1 MILKFMLLLFSVICY
16 CLLLTNIAC
25 ELYIICFML
34 FMDIFS
40 VLPVFLCLSRIFS
53 ILFPCPHPSES
64 CDRTLY
70 FFVFFKLPLIFALI
84 LLFIYFCSDWAFFVV
99 LFQVPFS
106 VKLNCFFELFLL
118 SWDRPVMLWLSLL
131 RLRSL
136 CHTDLGLL
144 YFHLYVFQDIF
155 WFLYW
160 SHC

>member
-1 MILKFMLLLFSVICY
+1 MLHLFSVICY

-25 ELYIICFML
+25 ELYIIWFML

-53 ILFPCPHPSES
+53 ILLPCPHPSES

-70 FFVFFKLPLIFALI
+70 FLVFFKLPLIFALI
-84 LLFIYFCSDWAFFVV
+84 WLFIYFYSDWAFFVV

-118 SWDRPVMLWLSLL
+118 S
-131 RLRSL
+131 
-136 CHTDLGLL
+136 
-144 YFHLYVFQDIF
+144 
-155 WFLYW
+155 
-160 SHC
+160 